1 MFFFPNPQ
9 LVADVEKEEKD
20 NEDQCNPRGKK
31 VYWLTNISQ
40 DYDRYNLILNVY
52 STYDVT
58 IDRAVYFC
66 HDLLTTEKFS

>member
-1 MFFFPNPQ
+1 MNVFFFPNPQ

-31 VYWLTNISQ
+31 VYWLTNIS
-40 DYDRYNLILNVY
+40 Y

-58 IDRAVYFC
+58 INRAVYFC
-66 HDLLTTEKFS
+66 HDLLTTEKLS